1 MKNKGFLLSLF
12 IAGSLTA
19 NAQDI
24 KEWLSLTPIKME
36 KPALS
41 HVKNVKDQVFT
52 DAMLTDYSGVNIGS
66 LVPDADSK
74 ENHFHRLRWT
84 VAPMNRD
91 TVTAGE
97 KTDQPTLN
105 YYAVYFSN
113 SEWMSGSFHFRL
125 FGQAEVYIDGV
136 KKAGSADNKPV
147 EKIVHGDW
155 IPGKHTIIVKT
166 ATQGGNVL
174 YANFKADTNSSLSV
188 SLCPRNEARIFTMC
202 STVNKYPICLSPPPE
217 NMPLSGSP
225 IP

>member
-1 MKNKGFLLSLF
+1 
-12 IAGSLTA
+12 
-19 NAQDI
+19 
-24 KEWLSLTPIKME
+24 
-36 KPALS
+36 
-41 HVKNVKDQVFT
+41 
-52 DAMLTDYSGVNIGS
+52 MLTDYSGVNIGS

-136 KKAGSADNKPV
+136 KKSRFCG
-147 EKIVHGDW
+147 
-155 IPGKHTIIVKT
+155 
-166 ATQGGNVL
+166 
-174 YANFKADTNSSLSV
+174 
-188 SLCPRNEARIFTMC
+188 
-202 STVNKYPICLSPPPE
+202 
-217 NMPLSGSP
+217 
-225 IP
+225 

>member
-125 FGQAEVYIDGV
+125 FL
-136 KKAGSADNKPV
+136 KPT
-147 EKIVHGDW
+147 K
-155 IPGKHTIIVKT
+155 P
-166 ATQGGNVL
+166 
-174 YANFKADTNSSLSV
+174 TNSSLSV

>member
-91 TVTAGE
+91 TAKLLRGLFQQFRMDE
-97 KTDQPTLN
+97 RK
-105 YYAVYFSN
+105 FSFPAIR
-113 SEWMSGSFHFRL
+113 SGRSLYRWS
-125 FGQAEVYIDGV
+125 
-136 KKAGSADNKPV
+136 KKSRFCG
-147 EKIVHGDW
+147 
-155 IPGKHTIIVKT
+155 
-166 ATQGGNVL
+166 
-174 YANFKADTNSSLSV
+174 
-188 SLCPRNEARIFTMC
+188 
-202 STVNKYPICLSPPPE
+202 
-217 NMPLSGSP
+217 
-225 IP
+225 

>member
-1 MKNKGFLLSLF
+1 
-12 IAGSLTA
+12 
-19 NAQDI
+19 
-24 KEWLSLTPIKME
+24 
-36 KPALS
+36 
-41 HVKNVKDQVFT
+41 
-52 DAMLTDYSGVNIGS
+52 MLTDYSGVNIGS
-66 LVPDADSK
+66 LVPDADQRRIIFTGS
-74 ENHFHRLRWT
+74 RWT

-166 ATQGGNVL
+166 ATQEAMYCML
-174 YANFKADTNSSLSV
+174 ILKPTKPTTAPFRFLSV
-188 SLCPRNEARIFTMC
+188 PATRQEYLRCAQR
-202 STVNKYPICLSPPPE
+202 
-217 NMPLSGSP
+217 
-225 IP
+225 

>member
-147 EKIVHGDW
+147 E
-155 IPGKHTIIVKT
+155 
-166 ATQGGNVL
+166 
-174 YANFKADTNSSLSV
+174 
-188 SLCPRNEARIFTMC
+188 
-202 STVNKYPICLSPPPE
+202 
-217 NMPLSGSP
+217 
-225 IP
+225 